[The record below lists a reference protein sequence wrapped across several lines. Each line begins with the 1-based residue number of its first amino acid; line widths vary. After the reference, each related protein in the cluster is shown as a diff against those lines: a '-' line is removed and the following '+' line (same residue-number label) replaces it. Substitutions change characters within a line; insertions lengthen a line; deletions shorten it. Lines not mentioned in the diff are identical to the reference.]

1 MTNRL
6 LGVTFAPVHRQALLD
21 FLTSIGATTVSNAMQ
36 YRLDVLGTLILSS
49 PYGLQR

>member
-6 LGVTFAPVHRQALLD
+6 LGVTFSAAHRQALLN
-21 FLTSIGATTVSNAMQ
+21 FLSDSGAGTVSSTMQ
-36 YRLDVLGTLILSS
+36 WRLDVLGALILDS

>member
-6 LGVTFAPVHRQALLD
+6 LGVTFASTHRQALLD
-21 FLTSIGATTVSNAMQ
+21 FLTSSGAGTVSSAMQ
-36 YRLDVLGTLILSS
+36 WRLDVLGALILDS